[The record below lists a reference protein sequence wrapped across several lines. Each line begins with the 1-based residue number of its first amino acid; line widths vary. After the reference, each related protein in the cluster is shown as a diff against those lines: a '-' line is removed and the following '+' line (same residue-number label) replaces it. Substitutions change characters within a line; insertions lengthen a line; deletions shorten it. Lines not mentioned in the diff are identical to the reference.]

1 MPDSLISK
9 PPACV
14 ASLRYCPSSPDQ
26 LSAITGIR
34 SRDRTY
40 DQLIKREAL
49 AGGNAQR
56 SQKANQQ
63 IYRNAAGASGW
74 RSIQGH

>member
-14 ASLRYCPSSPDQ
+14 ASLRYCPPSPDQ

-34 SRDRTY
+34 NS
-40 DQLIKREAL
+40 
-49 AGGNAQR
+49 
-56 SQKANQQ
+56 Q
-63 IYRNAAGASGW
+63 IYDGIAQNVDYGITGLGKRVRLKWG
-74 RSIQGH
+74 